1 MPRRYRERA
10 RLRPTAEILRRPGCL
25 LWWIKKDLGVRVAE
39 DNERAAQANRDK
51 EFARLRRTVYQSG
64 QWWLLDDPYEQEQAK
79 AYFSRGWSNH

>member
-10 RLRPTAEILRRPGCL
+10 RCNCNYDSPSRAR
-25 LWWIKKDLGVRVAE
+25 WWRDRVVGYAVA
-39 DNERAAQANRDK
+39 DANERAAQANRDK